1 MSIASTT
8 RKAGPYTGNGVTT
21 IFPFSFKVFAS
32 SDLVVTQTDL
42 SGVETTLTLTTNY
55 TVSLNA
61 NQDANPGG
69 TVTCVS
75 APISGYLLTLTSG
88 VPELQPVVLTNNGG
102 FYPSVIN
109 DALDRLTIF
118 AQQISEQMSRSLKF
132 PKSDPLSVTPY
143 LPSVSARANKY
154 LAFDSSGNPT
164 VSANDIQYYSDLA
177 TASANSSAASATS
190 SAASATSS
198 AASAT
203 SSAAFATSA
212 TSSASSA
219 SASASQ
225 VIATAVSVTPSTT
238 NFSGDG
244 VTTTFTLAY
253 SVADKNLIDVFI
265 SGVYQSK
272 SKFTVSAGTSLT
284 FVSAPASGTNNIEV
298 KTAANMAYAVPSSF
312 DYGLI
317 TSSATSFADYGS
329 IV

>member
-42 SGVETTLTLTTNY
+42 SGIETTLTLTTNY

-190 SAASATSS
+190 SAA
-198 AASAT
+198 
-203 SSAAFATSA
+203 FATSA

>member
-198 AASAT
+198 AA
-203 SSAAFATSA
+203 FATSA

>member
-190 SAASATSS
+190 SAA
-198 AASAT
+198 
-203 SSAAFATSA
+203 FATSA